1 MRGAGEAER
10 RCVPLFLFLCV
21 VSLVAASSF
30 GRAADEKKSTWKS
43 VKFAIVRYNDDA
55 PASWNM
61 YHGEKRG
68 LLLVRLWRRYLY
80 VNIEE
85 QEVFELDP
93 EKIKPQGDDVEWSQ
107 ADVPDSPIE
116 TSEWKIRD
124 VGPMRRVRFRFGKT
138 GNVLDIQL
146 PLLQNGKPA
155 Y

>member
-1 MRGAGEAER
+1 
-10 RCVPLFLFLCV
+10 
-21 VSLVAASSF
+21 
-30 GRAADEKKSTWKS
+30 
-43 VKFAIVRYNDDA
+43 
-55 PASWNM
+55 
-61 YHGEKRG
+61 
-68 LLLVRLWRRYLY
+68 VRLWRRYLY

-85 QEVFELDP
+85 QEVFEIDP

-116 TSEWKIRD
+116 TSEWKVRD

-138 GNVLDIQL
+138 GNILEIQL